1 MSKKNKLNV
10 VDMALIC
17 NALHLDSTQMRK
29 YEKKMHKNAPSR
41 IVNLIEKDDMVF
53 LAVMLGYHI
62 AKMVK
67 RNKKQKKFIANS
79 HKSSKKYQT
88 VKNNPNFAGN
98 TDSLF
103 DLEHPPLGTLPTDIN
118 DKAEVAVNTTAN
130 IEKPQDKQPD
140 DEQVSKDASSEIN
153 YRADPED
160 LIGKATVSDVCCNGT
175 GIAIAVCMVDD
186 GKLKVNTKAQVIR
199 RGCVVYEGTIAKLDI
214 YDFKVNEVC
223 SGFNAR
229 VVIEGFT
236 DYKINDIIDCF
247 EDEPDVDNTNTDK
260 VVPQTDDE
268 SLSSQYIVP
277 KYIEGVDFKIL
288 VTDVDIDKGKLTYLD
303 LGECSNVTPACAS
316 SVLSATNLIGEG
328 NHCEIAG
335 KFGID
340 LEYVESGVQFIR
352 TELPTKGQIEALK
365 DSDIWRFDT
374 VLNSRIINKPILVDD
389 GSDRDNHPSRTT
401 LMPHGKLEKRQSN
414 WRAVLIPSVTIE
426 F

>member
-10 VDMALIC
+10 ADMALIC
-17 NALHLDSTQMRK
+17 NALHLDSAQMRK

-41 IVNLIEKDDMVF
+41 IVDLIEKDDKVF

-62 AKMVK
+62 SKMEK
-67 RNKKQKKFIANS
+67 HDKKQKKAIADAR
-79 HKSSKKYQT
+79 KKYKT
-88 VKNNPNFAGN
+88 VENDTYWANNAERDSVGN
-98 TDSLF
+98 TNATAAAPSETPQVEHF
-103 DLEHPPLGTLPTDIN
+103 DNMTNAEFYLEPQYRVNPLGDI
-118 DKAEVAVNTTAN
+118 
-130 IEKPQDKQPD
+130 
-140 DEQVSKDASSEIN
+140 
-153 YRADPED
+153 
-160 LIGKATVSDVCCNGT
+160 GCATVVAAYHPEPDITIAGCDVYS
-175 GIAIAVCMVDD
+175 
-186 GKLKVNTKAQVIR
+186 GKLKVNAKAKLIR
-199 RGCVVYEGTIAKLDI
+199 FGRVVYEGAIANIKR
-214 YDFKVNEVC
+214 FKDNVDEVERGLTC
-223 SGFNAR
+223 G
-229 VVIEGFT
+229 VYIKGCT
-236 DYKINDIIDCF
+236 DYRRNDIIVCF
-247 EDEPDVDNTNTDK
+247 EDEPDADNTNTDK
-260 VVPQTDDE
+260 AVPQTDDA
-268 SLSSQYIVP
+268 SSSSQYTVP

-374 VLNSRIINKPILVDD
+374 VLNDRIIDKPILVDD
-389 GSDRDNHPSRTT
+389 GSDRDNHTSRTA
-401 LMPHGKLEKRQSN
+401 LMPNGKLEKRQSN